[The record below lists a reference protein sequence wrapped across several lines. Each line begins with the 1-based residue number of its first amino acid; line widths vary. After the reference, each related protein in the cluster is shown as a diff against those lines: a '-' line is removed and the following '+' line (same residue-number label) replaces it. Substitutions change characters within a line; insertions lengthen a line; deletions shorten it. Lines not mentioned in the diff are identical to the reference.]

1 MKILKRTVQG
11 FFFFGLLMG
20 FIILTGT
27 IKRENIYYGQ
37 YFFDALLLIVTVI
50 SLFEMIS
57 AVKEAGYKP
66 IQIPLF
72 IALILAYP
80 AVKFLG
86 YQGIML
92 LIAIA
97 IFLLFL
103 FYIFDSSTKF
113 NDFLISIFVFIY
125 PLLPLIVGMQLINQ
139 FGMIPILTAI
149 GAAMMADVFAF
160 YFGSLIKGPKIFPKI
175 SPNKTYSGSF
185 IGLIGGALGA
195 LVVYALFELTNI
207 PLNRIVVFKDIFNPW
222 LFYPVIGIAIGFL
235 GEIGDL
241 AASRIKRCTGIKDFG
256 KIMGSHGGITDR
268 LDSIFFAVI
277 FMAIFMSFLG
287 KG

>member
-1 MKILKRTVQG
+1 MKILKRTLQG

-37 YFFDALLLIVTVI
+37 YFFDALLLIVAFI

-207 PLNRIVVFKDIFNPW
+207 PLNRIVVFKNIFNPW

-287 KG
+287 K

>member
-207 PLNRIVVFKDIFNPW
+207 PLNRIVVFKNIFNPW

-287 KG
+287 K

>member
-1 MKILKRTVQG
+1 MKILKRTLQG

-207 PLNRIVVFKDIFNPW
+207 PLNRIVVFKNIFNPW

-287 KG
+287 K

>member
-287 KG
+287 K

>member
-1 MKILKRTVQG
+1 MKILKRTLQG

-37 YFFDALLLIVTVI
+37 YFFDALLLIVAFI

-287 KG
+287 K

>member
-37 YFFDALLLIVTVI
+37 YFFDALLLIVAFI

-287 KG
+287 K

>member
-1 MKILKRTVQG
+1 MKILKRTLQG

-287 KG
+287 K

>member
-1 MKILKRTVQG
+1 MKILKRTLQG

-37 YFFDALLLIVTVI
+37 YFFDALLLIVAFI

>member
-37 YFFDALLLIVTVI
+37 YFFDALLLIVAFI